1 MMMMVKAQSCGQYL
15 SRNSF
20 ANLFY
25 ILVWN
30 NDCQLQTLCWPL
42 SNNKLKLRWY
52 WDALLLDH
60 HWWDAHC
67 SNWSFTTLS
76 IKSRY
81 FRLKIGFANF
91 FLLKSN
97 FRLECWLVIAIAHCI
112 NAAEFAFCIAYTVRS
127 YVELQKCNLLLLAFL
142 LCTFRFRK
150 LNIRKMSSYME

>member
-30 NDCQLQTLCWPL
+30 NDCQLQTLWPL

-52 WDALLLDH
+52 GMHFFWIIIDEMLIAQIGVSLPWVSNQDILGSKLDLQ
-60 HWWDAHC
+60 
-67 SNWSFTTLS
+67 T
-76 IKSRY
+76 
-81 FRLKIGFANF
+81 F

>member
-1 MMMMVKAQSCGQYL
+1 M
-15 SRNSF
+15 
-20 ANLFY
+20 
-25 ILVWN
+25 I
-30 NDCQLQTLCWPL
+30 
-42 SNNKLKLRWY
+42 

-150 LNIRKMSSYME
+150 LNIRKMSSYMEKIWAELFVLHEIRDVLALNMSMIWGITIAIMSV